1 MPSDEAKSGRAQTTR
16 SGLSQQ
22 QSREA
27 DQALMARV
35 SQGDAQAFQQL
46 VDAGIDR
53 VLAVA
58 RRMLGD
64 EAEAEDVAQDVFLRL
79 WNQADRWE
87 GGRAQVSTW
96 LYRVTVNS
104 CIDRMRARRED
115 TMEELPETS
124 SEATQQQTLEE
135 EDLQSY
141 MDDALQ
147 NLPERQRTALVL
159 FHYED
164 LSMNDVAEMMD
175 ASVEAV
181 ESLLARGRRA
191 LKKSLKAQ
199 WKAYLPEQPE

>member
-1 MPSDEAKSGRAQTTR
+1 VPSHEAKPPRAHAR
-16 SGLSQQ
+16 SGASQNEARQ
-22 QSREA
+22 A

-35 SQGDAQAFQQL
+35 SQGDARAFQQL

-64 EAEAEDVAQDVFLRL
+64 DMEAEDVAQDVFLRL
-79 WNQADRWE
+79 WRQADRWE

-104 CIDRMRARRED
+104 CIDRMRARREETVD
-115 TMEELPETS
+115 ELPEVS
-124 SEATQQQTLEE
+124 SEATQHLTLEE
-135 EDLQSY
+135 EDLQDY
-141 MDDALQ
+141 MDAALQ
-147 NLPERQRTALVL
+147 GLPERQRVALVL
-159 FHYED
+159 FHYEN
-164 LSMNDVAEMMD
+164 LSMSAVADTMD

-191 LKKSLKAQ
+191 LKKSLKSQ
-199 WKAYLPEQPE
+199 WKAFLPEMPE

>member
-1 MPSDEAKSGRAQTTR
+1 MPSHEAKPPRAHAR
-16 SGLSQQ
+16 SGASQNEARQ
-22 QSREA
+22 A

-35 SQGDAQAFQQL
+35 SLGDAQAFQQL

-64 EAEAEDVAQDVFLRL
+64 DMEAEDVAQDVFLRL
-79 WNQADRWE
+79 WRQADRWE

-104 CIDRMRARRED
+104 CIDRMRARREETVD
-115 TMEELPETS
+115 ELPEVS
-124 SEATQQQTLEE
+124 SEATQHLTLEE
-135 EDLQSY
+135 EDLQDY
-141 MDDALQ
+141 MDAALQ
-147 NLPERQRTALVL
+147 GLPERQRVALVL
-159 FHYED
+159 FHYEN
-164 LSMNDVAEMMD
+164 LSMSAVADTMD

-191 LKKSLKAQ
+191 LKKSLKSQ
-199 WKAYLPEQPE
+199 WKAFLPEMPE

>member
-1 MPSDEAKSGRAQTTR
+1 MPSDEAKPVRAR
-16 SGLSQQ
+16 SRSRTSQNEARQ
-22 QSREA
+22 A

-46 VDAGIDR
+46 VDSGIDR

-64 EAEAEDVAQDVFLRL
+64 DMEAEDVAQDVFLRL
-79 WNQADRWE
+79 WRQADSWQ

-104 CIDRMRARRED
+104 CIDRMRSRREETVD
-115 TMEELPETS
+115 ELPEVS
-124 SEATQQQTLEE
+124 REATQQLTLEE
-135 EDLQSY
+135 EDLQDY
-141 MDDALQ
+141 MDAALQ
-147 NLPERQRTALVL
+147 GLPERQRVALVL
-159 FHYED
+159 FHYEN
-164 LSMNDVAEMMD
+164 LSMNAVAETMD

-191 LKKSLKAQ
+191 LKKSLKSQ
-199 WKAYLPEQPE
+199 WKAFLPEISE

>member
-1 MPSDEAKSGRAQTTR
+1 MRGSISVPSDEARQ
-16 SGLSQQ
+16 
-22 QSREA
+22 A
-27 DQALMARV
+27 DQILMERI

-64 EAEAEDVAQDVFLRL
+64 DMEAEDVAQEVYLRL
-79 WNQADRWE
+79 WRQADHWE

-104 CIDRMRARRED
+104 CIDRMRARREE
-115 TMEELPETS
+115 TVAEELPEVS
-124 SEATQQQTLEE
+124 SEATQQLTLEE
-135 EDLQSY
+135 EDLQDY
-141 MDDALQ
+141 MDTALQ
-147 NLPERQRTALVL
+147 GLPERQRMALVL
-159 FHYED
+159 FHYQN
-164 LSMNDVAEMMD
+164 LSMSAVADTMD

-191 LKKSLKAQ
+191 LKKSLKSQ
-199 WKAYLPEQPE
+199 WKAFLPEILE

>member
-1 MPSDEAKSGRAQTTR
+1 MPSNEAKPPRVHAR
-16 SGLSQQ
+16 SGASQNEARQ
-22 QSREA
+22 A

-35 SQGDAQAFQQL
+35 SQGDARAFQQL

-64 EAEAEDVAQDVFLRL
+64 DMEAEDVAQDVFLRL
-79 WNQADRWE
+79 WRQADRWE

-104 CIDRMRARRED
+104 CIDRMRAGGEGAVD
-115 TMEELPETS
+115 ELAEVGS
-124 SEATQQQTLEE
+124 GSTQQLTLEE
-135 EDLQSY
+135 EDLQDY
-141 MDDALQ
+141 MDTALQ
-147 NLPERQRTALVL
+147 GLPERQRAALVL
-159 FHYED
+159 FHYEN
-164 LSMNDVAEMMD
+164 LSMSAVADTMD

-191 LKKSLKAQ
+191 LKKSLKSQ
-199 WKAYLPEQPE
+199 WKAFLPDMPE